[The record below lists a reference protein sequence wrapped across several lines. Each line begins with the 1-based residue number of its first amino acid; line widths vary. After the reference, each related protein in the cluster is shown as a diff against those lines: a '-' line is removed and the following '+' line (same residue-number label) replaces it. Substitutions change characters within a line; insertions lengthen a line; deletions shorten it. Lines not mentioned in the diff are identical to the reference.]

1 MPKSLSPTC
10 PTFRY
15 LGPRARQLY
24 NAIIGTPRQ
33 MDKPLARRSDQVQ
46 AAKKA
51 GLEVLSGAV
60 RCAALSDQV
69 RRNLPGVNAMS
80 DNIAV
85 RLEGLRR
92 DEISTFHFT

>member
-1 MPKSLSPTC
+1 
-10 PTFRY
+10 
-15 LGPRARQLY
+15 
-24 NAIIGTPRQ
+24 
-33 MDKPLARRSDQVQ
+33 VQ

-80 DNIAV
+80 DI
-85 RLEGLRR
+85 
-92 DEISTFHFT
+92 